1 METERRVSE
10 RRVRE
15 LCMRIWRQRAEETER
30 ARFRVYARAQRRRQR
45 VCSLSYG
52 DREGRR
58 ASAAQPPERH

>member
-15 LCMRIWRQRAEETER
+15 LRMRIWRQRAEETER
-30 ARFRVYARAQRRRQR
+30 AGFRVYARAQRRRKR

-52 DREGRR
+52 DRESRR
-58 ASAAQPPERH
+58 ASAA